1 MVDCNL
7 CWWLSTISFLIYHSN
22 PEKIYY
28 ILSSTSSGIS
38 MIARVRLGKFHDVF
52 YTAYQVLSRLLV
64 PVPRYLRKLEIVA
77 RRCSMKKLFLK
88 ISLNS
93 MQNTCAGVSFLIKLQ
108 TYSLQLY
115 RKRDSGAGIFLQ
127 IL

>member
-1 MVDCNL
+1 
-7 CWWLSTISFLIYHSN
+7 
-22 PEKIYY
+22 
-28 ILSSTSSGIS
+28 